1 MNLKNFINDLEFKI
15 TILNNCIN
23 VVNYEELVLLSEDKI
38 IIKNDNKSILIIGKN
53 LSILKLLNQELLIKG
68 IFQNIEF
75 RWLSEKQSKNKSSR

>member
-75 RWLSEKQSKNKSSR
+75 R

>member
-75 RWLSEKQSKNKSSR
+75 RWLSEK